1 VTKIAITYEGGSG
14 FLTKVVNAET
24 GEMFPDVVGI
34 DYHVS
39 IDGPPVLI
47 LRRRAGG
54 PMVLRS
60 DLRRRQEA
68 PHHASWTET
77 ITHLVIE
84 AELAEEKD

>member
-1 VTKIAITYEGGSG
+1 MKIAITYAGGSG
-14 FLTKVVNAET
+14 FLTKVVDRET
-24 GEMFPDVVGI
+24 GEMLPDIVGI

-60 DLRRRQEA
+60 DLRQRQEA
-68 PHHASWTET
+68 PHHADWTET
-77 ITHLVIE
+77 ITHLSIE
-84 AELAEEKD
+84 AEIVRED